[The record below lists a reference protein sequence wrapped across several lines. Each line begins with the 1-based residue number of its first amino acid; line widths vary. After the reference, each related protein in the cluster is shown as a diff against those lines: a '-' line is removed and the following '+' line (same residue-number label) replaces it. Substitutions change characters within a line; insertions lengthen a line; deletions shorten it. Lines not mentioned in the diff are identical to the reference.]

1 MTAVEAG
8 ARDSRQLVSPRIA
21 AARALASTLDSKN
34 PLASSKR

>member
-1 MTAVEAG
+1 MKSFQAG
-8 ARDSRQLVSPRIA
+8 VRDSGQVVSLRIA